1 MQTSLENEKQEY
13 LKHLKKCVGNSSLEM
28 VPPPD
33 ELKQDEKFF
42 LEAAKITG
50 AVLKYASDEL
60 KQDKNFFLEAAK
72 ITNTG
77 AVLQYASDELKN
89 NRDFVLKMVQVHGIA
104 FKYASDELKK
114 DQELFLEAYKNFFPA
129 ARELVSPEQLEL
141 FKENQSFKS
150 SFEQQQ
156 TFWENLGDIPSLPS
170 SSSHNVPVAPTLDR
184 EHSTSTGNE
193 WEDLEYI
200 KEGKSA
206 SSGSFVAS
214 PGAVQVAPPKLE
226 RCRSSV

>member
-1 MQTSLENEKQEY
+1 MQTSLENEKQKY
-13 LKHLKKCVGNSSLEM
+13 LEHLKKCVGNSSLEM

-33 ELKQDEKFF
+33 ELKQDKKLFLEAAKITGAVLQYASNELKQDKKFF
-42 LEAAKITG
+42 LEAAEITG

-60 KQDKNFFLEAAK
+60 KEDK
-72 ITNTG
+72 
-77 AVLQYASDELKN
+77 
-89 NRDFVLKMVQVHGIA
+89 DFVLNMVKVHGIA
-104 FKYASDELKK
+104 FKYASDTLKK
-114 DQELFLEAYKNFFPA
+114 DQELFLEAYKNFHPA
-129 ARELVSPEQLEL
+129 AIELVSQEQLEL
-141 FKENQSFKS
+141 FKKNQSFKS
-150 SFEQQQ
+150 SFKQQQ

-184 EHSTSTGNE
+184 EHSTSTGDK

-200 KEGKSA
+200 EEGKSA